1 VKPSDGLWKRNCLL
15 WVIGWL
21 TGGIAIDSHTAVIN
35 FPTFSSTKAKIQS
48 FQPIICNSLHRG
60 QEILAVEEMP
70 LPRLLGS
77 VKISSWRTNYSRS
90 RQFEL
95 FPLKI
100 NLNRGAGSD
109 ILAGDRRY
117 SIHAIRSTHVGY
129 SRAVSGRCIVHG
141 QEQPRAATTNKTS
154 NRREST
160 QSITQF
166 GAMLR
171 PWSPHQ
177 WC

>member
-1 VKPSDGLWKRNCLL
+1 L
-15 WVIGWL
+15 IL
-21 TGGIAIDSHTAVIN
+21 TLRLSISPHFPRQRPRFNHFSQSYAIL
-35 FPTFSSTKAKIQS
+35 
-48 FQPIICNSLHRG
+48 LHRG

-177 WC
+177 